1 MRVLLVRKFYNQLK
15 YNTLT
20 KKLFT
25 ILSLLSILIVGCNKS
40 DKETKGTKIMTV
52 TSEQRDCFLLD
63 RFPSYLVK
71 TDDVAGWHTMTESI
85 VGFEYTPGYEYVL
98 EVKEIVKQDPPQDW
112 LGEYQ
117 LIKVISKVQKNS
129 ENLPP
134 QTDWPK

>member
-1 MRVLLVRKFYNQLK
+1 
-15 YNTLT
+15 
-20 KKLFT
+20 
-25 ILSLLSILIVGCNKS
+25 
-40 DKETKGTKIMTV
+40 MTV